1 MKHIQTKKIPNTTL
15 LFIIIAPF
23 TILFYA
29 SYVFNPVHMG
39 NVWLY
44 FLQLFA
50 DTIAITNVGALW
62 LTIILDVVQ
71 PEHHKRNLLYDPT
84 WIQKNTKTVD
94 VLVPVSS
101 EPFEIIEET
110 IQKVLH
116 ITYPHNTYILDDGAS
131 SAVKRLA
138 EKEHINYIARP
149 SQQKSFAK
157 AGNLNYGLASCTG
170 EFFAVL
176 DADHVPQPEFITEL
190 LPFFKNEKVALVQA
204 PQYYTNTK
212 NFIAAGTAEAQE
224 IFYKYV
230 QPAKNSYN
238 ASFCVGTN
246 MLLRRKAID
255 EIGGIASLNHSE
267 DIWTTILL
275 HEKNWESVFYNKILT
290 KGRAPETIV
299 AFFRQQSRWALGG
312 FSLFFTHNPLFNT
325 KLTADQKVQYF
336 FTTIHYFTAFSMC
349 IYIFLPIIYLLTNS
363 YPLDILNSADWPIH
377 YIPYF
382 ITIYFLP
389 FFLLGK
395 LTIATASTALASF
408 SPYLQAFISILLK
421 NKYTWIATGTKK
433 KKAPII
439 MQYIWSHVFIISL
452 SLFAI
457 LVGWYNVYDTLTTTI
472 ISFWTLINA
481 YLLFAFLKNGL
492 AYQEENI

>member
-246 MLLRRKAID
+246 MIYRRSALNQL
-255 EIGGIASLNHSE
+255 GGIALRDHSE
-267 DIWTTILL
+267 DIWTSLIL
-275 HEKNWESVFYNKILT
+275 HEHGYQSVYINKVLAIGKT
-290 KGRAPETIV
+290 PETFK
-299 AFFRQQSRWALGG
+299 AYSKQQLRWATGSFEIFL
-312 FSLFFTHNPLFNT
+312 THNPLFA
-325 KLTADQKVQYF
+325 K
-336 FTTIHYFTAFSMC
+336 
-349 IYIFLPIIYLLTNS
+349 
-363 YPLDILNSADWPIH
+363 
-377 YIPYF
+377 
-382 ITIYFLP
+382 
-389 FFLLGK
+389 K
-395 LTIATASTALASF
+395 LTIDQRLQYFNTTSF
-408 SPYLQAFISILLK
+408 YPQFKIAFIS
-421 NKYTWIATGTKK
+421 Y
-433 KKAPII
+433 
-439 MQYIWSHVFIISL
+439 
-452 SLFAI
+452 
-457 LVGWYNVYDTLTTTI
+457 
-472 ISFWTLINA
+472 
-481 YLLFAFLKNGL
+481 
-492 AYQEENI
+492 